1 MLNQIEHVGYE
12 RWRAPARPFNPVIA
26 EGNSTVQDGQPFA
39 YSAQTTWMLAVRDQR
54 DKAAFARL
62 FDHFGPR
69 LRGMLMRSGV
79 SAAQAEDIAQDV
91 MLSVWR
97 KAASFNPERADVA
110 GWVFQIARN
119 RKIDIIRR
127 ERRPVPE
134 DLSEPTIDEADGEQI
149 VALEQEAA
157 KLRAALSALS
167 PEQRSVVER
176 AYIGDLTHAE
186 IQAETGLPLGTIK
199 SRIRLG
205 IERLRHELKGD
216 R

>member
-1 MLNQIEHVGYE
+1 
-12 RWRAPARPFNPVIA
+12 
-26 EGNSTVQDGQPFA
+26 
-39 YSAQTTWMLAVRDQR
+39 MLAVRDHR
-54 DKAAFARL
+54 DKAAFACL

-79 SAAQAEDIAQDV
+79 SAAQAEDIVQDV

-134 DLSEPTIDEADGEQI
+134 DLSEPTVDEADGEQI

-157 KLRAALSALS
+157 KLRRALSALS

-176 AYIGDLTHAE
+176 AYMGDLTHAE